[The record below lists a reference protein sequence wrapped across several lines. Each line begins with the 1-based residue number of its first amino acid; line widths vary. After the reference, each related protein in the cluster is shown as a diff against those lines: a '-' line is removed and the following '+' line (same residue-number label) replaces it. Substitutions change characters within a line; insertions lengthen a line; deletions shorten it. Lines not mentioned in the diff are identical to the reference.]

1 MFPLLLLFRDSLMN
15 VHHHHGF
22 LPKDHVRQLV
32 LEAGSPPA
40 QRITIPGLVK
50 AIFFYPSLEDSLCVF
65 F

>member
-1 MFPLLLLFRDSLMN
+1 MFPLLLLFRDNLMH
-15 VHHHHGF
+15 VHHHRGF

-40 QRITIPGLVK
+40 WRIAIPGLVK
-50 AIFFYPSLEDSLCVF
+50 AIFFNPSLEYSLCVF